1 MYLAGFKSGSQYAM
15 QNWNCMV
22 TLILNFH
29 RTRKNEFLFSIKY
42 FIYVTGLLNCQLL
55 RTFSVLFYRIFL
67 K

>member
-42 FIYVTGLLNCQLL
+42 FIYVT
-55 RTFSVLFYRIFL
+55 VFL
-67 K
+67 IVSYCEHSLYCFIEYF